1 MNDEHAL
8 REKAQ
13 GMVEFS
19 FVLPLLLLI
28 VLGIIEFGRMLFIY
42 SSVSASSREAARYG
56 ASTEN
61 VGGSTYRYRDCAGI
75 ISAAQRVGI
84 LAGIDAGDISI
95 YYDDGSAVVEPS
107 CHPTVSV
114 DRGDRIVVSV
124 TANYEPVVPLVNI
137 PAIPITSMTARTI
150 IKDVAISG
158 SPPDDPGP
166 TPTAT
171 VPPPPDPQGCPTAPD
186 GLEWQAAK
194 KLKLGLNN
202 PPPYDPVTIEDIDV
216 SWGPGYL
223 NSVAFLS
230 LSWNGSAPP
239 PFTLSNYSTTP
250 VSVGSFDQQDM
261 IFTFSD
267 NLSGPYAVTVT
278 FEGEDCD
285 PITVIS
291 PPF

>member
-1 MNDEHAL
+1 MNDKPAL
-8 REKAQ
+8 NEKAQ
-13 GMVEFS
+13 GMVEFA

-56 ASTEN
+56 ASTED

-84 LAGIDAGDISI
+84 LAGIDSGDISI

-107 CHPTVSV
+107 CNPSVSV

-158 SPPDDPGP
+158 SPPDDPEP
-166 TPTAT
+166 PPPPP
-171 VPPPPDPQGCPTAPD
+171 PPPPDPQGCPTSPT
-186 GLEWQAAK
+186 GLDNQGAK
-194 KLKLGLNN
+194 KLKLDLSN
-202 PPPYDPVTIEDIDV
+202 PPPYDEVTIEDIELFWTA
-216 SWGPGYL
+216 SSSFL
-223 NSVAFLS
+223 KSVAFLS

-239 PFTLSNYSTTP
+239 TFTLSNYSSTP
-250 VSVGSFDQQDM
+250 VSVGSFEQQDM
-261 IFTFSD
+261 IFTFSE
-267 NLSGPYAVTVT
+267 NLSGFYQVTVT
-278 FEGEDCD
+278 FEGDDCD
-285 PITVIS
+285 PVTATYND
-291 PPF
+291 